1 MTPVQRFNRHTPP
14 PLILV
19 TSFQVWAGQGSVCTP
34 PPVTREPEQAS
45 GFSTTVS
52 AVPLRQTL
60 SKGGNM
66 R

>member
-34 PPVTREPEQAS
+34 PQSPGSPSKRQAL
-45 GFSTTVS
+45 
-52 AVPLRQTL
+52 APLLAPSRCVKRFQKEAT
-60 SKGGNM
+60 
-66 R
+66 